1 MYETP
6 YVQTLKMRVFLHHS
20 QMCMYIHDKYT
31 IHSNSKLLKAEYKVP
46 ISNQHELEL
55 N

>member
-20 QMCMYIHDKYT
+20 QMCMYIHVQ
-31 IHSNSKLLKAEYKVP
+31 IHDT
-46 ISNQHELEL
+46 LEFETFEGRI
-55 N
+55 